1 AISPVIARAQGRQ
14 MILEP
19 SRDHHVVVV
28 VDHNVAADGMLQSI
42 VSRRCRSGLR
52 RGEVADPRIAEAL
65 DDALRFMRVAVFDD
79 QDLEVFESLSEA
91 RRERFPEH
99 MRTAVGG
106 DDYADERLSSAARD
120 AVRQISVKGS
130 ILLDYL

>member
-1 AISPVIARAQGRQ
+1 
-14 MILEP
+14 
-19 SRDHHVVVV
+19 
-28 VDHNVAADGMLQSI
+28 
-42 VSRRCRSGLR
+42 
-52 RGEVADPRIAEAL
+52 VADPRIAEAL

-130 ILLDYL
+130 ILLDYLAILLDSRSSGFCVGCLFPARLVPQVEN